1 MSSWRDEYNAAL
13 QLRDLNERRN
23 AEFYQSYTK
32 LADRAATV
40 ESMSPVQ
47 EPYLKQ
53 GPESSRGAN
62 SQLTSKVLPAGIQ
75 KVREDLIEAQQN
87 RVELQGLMTKMTE
100 DLFRLQV
107 KSKSENRQVSEL
119 LVEKQSLAVKLRDR
133 DEELRG
139 KAKLLEDVHDETV
152 SLTLQLNMAEANNQ
166 KLQTEN
172 KELVDRWMAR
182 MAQEAEAMNVA
193 SKF

>member
-1 MSSWRDEYNAAL
+1 
-13 QLRDLNERRN
+13 
-23 AEFYQSYTK
+23 
-32 LADRAATV
+32 
-40 ESMSPVQ
+40 MSPVQ

-139 KAKLLEDVHDETV
+139 KAKLLEVCLRSLSMCWDELKKA
-152 SLTLQLNMAEANNQ
+152 S
-166 KLQTEN
+166 
-172 KELVDRWMAR
+172 R
-182 MAQEAEAMNVA
+182 MSMMRR
-193 SKF
+193 SH